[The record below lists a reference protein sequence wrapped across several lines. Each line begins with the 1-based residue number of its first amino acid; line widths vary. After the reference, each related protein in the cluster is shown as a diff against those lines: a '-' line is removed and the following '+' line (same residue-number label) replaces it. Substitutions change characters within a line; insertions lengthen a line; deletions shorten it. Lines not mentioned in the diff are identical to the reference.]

1 MARFNKVSA
10 ELLDELKQVLGEK
23 GVTVDPE
30 KLQTYQTDEEG
41 NETLLFVEDEA
52 ELDMA
57 FEEFKSRM
65 NDEFD
70 FEE

>member
-30 KLQTYQTDEEG
+30 NCRRIRPMKKAIPIGSVLP
-41 NETLLFVEDEA
+41 
-52 ELDMA
+52 
-57 FEEFKSRM
+57 K
-65 NDEFD
+65 
-70 FEE
+70 

>member
-30 KLQTYQTDEEG
+30 KLQTYQMKKAIPIG
-41 NETLLFVEDEA
+41 SVLP
-52 ELDMA
+52 
-57 FEEFKSRM
+57 K
-65 NDEFD
+65 
-70 FEE
+70 

>member
-41 NETLLFVEDEA
+41 NPYWFRTPEVVVFPKTT
-52 ELDMA
+52 
-57 FEEFKSRM
+57 
-65 NDEFD
+65 
-70 FEE
+70 